1 MNRKAPQAAVSAGQ
15 VKELRSRTGAG
26 VIDCRDALVEA
37 AGDLEKA
44 AQLLRAKGLAAA
56 ERKSGRA
63 AREGLVTSYIHGEGR
78 LGVLVEV
85 NCETDF
91 VARTPEF
98 KTLARDVALQIAA
111 SAPQYVSRAD
121 VPADIVDAE
130 RAAYLA
136 QARAEGKSEAVA
148 ARDAERKL
156 EKFFAT
162 VCLLDQPF
170 IRDDGSEAR
179 TVGDVVKEV
188 IAKTGENIQVRRF
201 ARFRLG
207 EE

>member
-1 MNRKAPQAAVSAGQ
+1 MADITTDK
-15 VKELRSRTGAG
+15 VKELRARTGAG
-26 VIDCRDALVEA
+26 VMDCRNALVEA
-37 AGDLEKA
+37 GGDLEKA
-44 AQLLRAKGLAAA
+44 QRLLRAKGLAAA
-56 ERKSGRA
+56 AERSGRA
-63 AREGLVTSYIHGEGR
+63 AKEGLIASYIHGEGR

-91 VARTPEF
+91 VARTQEF
-98 KTLARDVALQIAA
+98 RTLARDLAMQIAA
-111 SAPQYVSRAD
+111 AEPRYVSRED
-121 VPADIVDAE
+121 VPADVIAAE

-136 QARAEGKSEAVA
+136 QAASEGKPEAVA
-148 ARDAERKL
+148 ARISDGKL

-162 VCLLDQPF
+162 VCLMDQPF
-170 IRDDGSEAR
+170 IRDTGPRPR

-207 EE
+207 EG